1 MTQISVTPGGRS
13 EATVKISFT
22 AQMRGVLVGGKWVFV
37 SGGGNDDFKLQ
48 NSSSF
53 FIEFDGKA

>member
-22 AQMRGVLVGGKWVFV
+22 AQMRGGLVGTWVFV